1 MIDLGD
7 DMKRLMKEILEELL
21 QVFKGKTLDVL
32 LPPLLFF
39 VLYSVFDLLIAVVG
53 SIVLSGI
60 FFVHRIHKK
69 DPLIYTISGLLGV
82 VLTSVFTYL
91 SNNAS
96 NFFLPDIIA
105 TSSLIVVTIISLVW
119 KRPIAS
125 YVSHITR
132 GWDYQWFQLETVKPA
147 YTEVSMFWLAFFV
160 MRLITEV
167 YLYNY
172 STVED
177 LVIANI
183 VLGLPITIVVLVIS
197 YVYGIYRLHTLGGP
211 GVDEFMDGKEPPY
224 RGQTRG
230 F

>member
-1 MIDLGD
+1 
-7 DMKRLMKEILEELL
+7 MKRLMKEVTEELL

-39 VLYSVFDLLIAVVG
+39 FLYSLFDLSIAVIG
-53 SIVLSGI
+53 SVVLSGI
-60 FFVHRIHKK
+60 FFVHRIRKN
-69 DPLIYTISGLLGV
+69 DPLIYTISGLVGV
-82 VLTSVFTYL
+82 VLTSVFTYI

-105 TSSLIVVTIISLVW
+105 TSSLIIITFISLIW

-132 GWDYQWFQLETVKPA
+132 GWDYHWFQLDTVKPA
-147 YTEVSMFWLAFFV
+147 YMEVSVFWLVFFV

-167 YLYNY
+167 YLYLF
-172 STVED
+172 SSVED
-177 LVIANI
+177 LVFANI
-183 VLGLPITIVVLVIS
+183 ILGLPITIIVLVIS
-197 YVYGIYRLHTLGGP
+197 YVYGIYRLHQLGGP

>member
-1 MIDLGD
+1 
-7 DMKRLMKEILEELL
+7 MKRLMKEVLEELL
-21 QVFKGKTLDVL
+21 QVFKGKTLDVV

-39 VLYSVFDLLIAVVG
+39 VLYSVFDLLIAVIG

-60 FFVHRIHKK
+60 FFLHRVRKN
-69 DPLIYTISGLLGV
+69 DPLIYTISGLIGV
-82 VLTSVFTYL
+82 VLTSVFTYI

-105 TSSLIVVTIISLVW
+105 TSSLIIVTTVSLIW

-132 GWDYQWFQLETVKPA
+132 GWNYNWFQLDTVKPA
-147 YTEVSMFWLAFFV
+147 YMEVSIFWLGFFV
-160 MRLITEV
+160 VRLFTEI
-167 YLYNY
+167 YLYLF
-172 STVED
+172 SSVED

-183 VLGLPITIVVLVIS
+183 VLGLPITIIVLVIS
-197 YVYGIYRLHTLGGP
+197 YVYGIYRLHKLGGP